1 MYYLQVSQIL
11 LQLTI
16 NSNPKLIVL
25 VREEDSK
32 MTSLIMSCYPNSF
45 QLRLAFNCRKSLP
58 VFFSC
63 MRVRKL
69 ECPRIHFF
77 LFAGNDRINDT
88 NYVGGR
94 NTWVNKILR
103 PQLMDGMK
111 LMMLLKKSL
120 IPRGRNSHLQVSEWV
135 LYAEW
140 NGIDLSQ
147 KSGFE
152 DFWFNECLDWACGE
166 VLYFDSENYIALLC
180 ILCSTVECTTIP
192 RRGVW
197 GGWKKN

>member
-1 MYYLQVSQIL
+1 MYYLRVSQIL

-69 ECPRIHFF
+69 ECPRICLF

-88 NYVGGR
+88 NCIGRR

-103 PQLMDGMK
+103 PQLMVWVDGMK

-120 IPRGRNSHLQVSEWV
+120 IPRGRNSHLQVSE
-135 LYAEW
+135 
-140 NGIDLSQ
+140 
-147 KSGFE
+147 
-152 DFWFNECLDWACGE
+152 
-166 VLYFDSENYIALLC
+166 
-180 ILCSTVECTTIP
+180 
-192 RRGVW
+192 
-197 GGWKKN
+197 